1 MRNHT
6 GTHVLHRALRNVVG
20 ERARQAGSL
29 VHPDYLRF
37 DFPFDRALSAEELRG
52 IEAEVRRIIREDRP
66 VSVEWMTMAEAQ
78 AAGADAFFDEKYGEQ
93 VRTIRVE
100 GYSHELCGGTHCRSS
115 GQIGAF
121 VITGERS
128 IGSGQRRIEALT
140 GEGAD
145 AWLDDRIA
153 LLERVA
159 EQAGATS
166 VDALPDRV
174 AALQEELR
182 ESRRRLRAGA
192 RGGLPRPAELA
203 RMAETIGDGVR
214 LVAYA
219 GPYDDVAALKG
230 AARDVRGALGSGV
243 IALALDGPEP
253 QLFVTVSDDLVDRG
267 LSAGALVSAAA
278 PAIDGKGGGRP
289 GMAQGKG
296 SRREGVDDA
305 LVAVREA
312 VAEAIG

>member
-1 MRNHT
+1 
-6 GTHVLHRALRNVVG
+6 
-20 ERARQAGSL
+20 
-29 VHPDYLRF
+29 
-37 DFPFDRALSAEELRG
+37 
-52 IEAEVRRIIREDRP
+52 
-66 VSVEWMTMAEAQ
+66 
-78 AAGADAFFDEKYGEQ
+78 
-93 VRTIRVE
+93 
-100 GYSHELCGGTHCRSS
+100 
-115 GQIGAF
+115 
-121 VITGERS
+121 
-128 IGSGQRRIEALT
+128 
-140 GEGAD
+140 
-145 AWLDDRIA
+145 
-153 LLERVA
+153 
-159 EQAGATS
+159 
-166 VDALPDRV
+166 
-174 AALQEELR
+174 
-182 ESRRRLRAGA
+182 
-192 RGGLPRPAELA
+192 
-203 RMAETIGDGVR
+203 
-214 LVAYA
+214 VAYA